1 MTVIMALKREGEVWL
16 GSDTRITE
24 GDYKLDYPISGD
36 MDSKLLFLENAVIGA
51 SGMVTIRN
59 YLELFLTKGKNAQHS
74 FESKLKVI
82 EFFLSFKRFLKKEGL
97 IEGAGPIEAQWLVAT
112 PTQIFTVDQDG
123 AVLEYPEMCI
133 IGSGTYS
140 ARAVLEYMIAY
151 QPSLS
156 ATRMLERAHDIT
168 LRHNLSCGG
177 KQMVMNVT
185 KELSEKPEE

>member
-1 MTVIMALKREGEVWL
+1 MTVIMALKRDETVWL

-24 GDYKLDYPISGD
+24 GDYKLDYPVSGD
-36 MDSKLLFLENAVIGA
+36 MDSKLLFLKHAIIGS
-51 SGMVTIRN
+51 SGMVTLRN
-59 YLELFLTKGKNAQHS
+59 YLELFLTKGKNAQHP

-97 IEGAGPIEAQWLVAT
+97 VEGPGPIEAQWLVAT

-156 ATRMLERAHDIT
+156 AQRMLERSHDIT

-177 KQMVMNVT
+177 KQIIINVT
-185 KELSEKPEE
+185 RRLSSPIQK